1 MQQHFSNLRR
11 VAETTD
17 EAVGDLSEILR
28 PLGSFE
34 HLFWLMDQSHPV
46 HFAVTAEVEGDA
58 SPRAW
63 RRALD
68 RVQERHP
75 LLRVSIDGAPGRA
88 PAYRREE
95 GTPIP
100 LRIVEDDDP
109 SSRWTVEVG
118 EELATP
124 FDTARA
130 PLVRAVLIQGRRD
143 AALILVA
150 HHSVA
155 DGMSLAF
162 AIRDT
167 LRAID
172 GGALKRLPVPPPQ
185 DEILRGMLVQGGGP
199 NEVEEAAPAGPAST
213 LRQRND
219 ARPKVQGLSLAET
232 FTARLRDRARQ
243 ERTTVH
249 AALLAAVGVA
259 GRMVSAPWR
268 DIPVRLVSPV
278 NTRPTL
284 GVGEDCGV
292 FVGAA
297 TSTFH
302 PGVGELGATGF
313 WDLARHAK
321 SSVAFGQTQ
330 EGIAAVMSALQEIV
344 GNCPDAATASE
355 SAATTFGREAL
366 LTNLGSLPFA
376 GQFGALKLKALWGP
390 SVLQGLEG
398 EQTIGAAT
406 MGGALFLTY
415 TSHTPHGGLLD
426 AMQSVLIEACAA

>member
-17 EAVGDLSEILR
+17 AAVGDLSEVLR
-28 PLGSFE
+28 PLGSLE

-46 HFAVTAEVEGDA
+46 HFAMTAEVEGDA

-63 RRALD
+63 RQALD

-88 PAYRREE
+88 PEYRREE
-95 GTPIP
+95 GSPIP

-109 SSRWTVEVG
+109 SSRWKIEVG

-124 FDTARA
+124 FDPSKA

-143 AALILVA
+143 AALILVG

-167 LRAID
+167 LHAIA
-172 GGALKRLPVPPPQ
+172 GRTLGRLPVPSSQ
-185 DEILRGMLVQGGGP
+185 DEMLKGVLARSGETGGG
-199 NEVEEAAPAGPAST
+199 EEQAAPAGPAMIR
-213 LRQRND
+213 RQRDN
-219 ARPKVQGLSLAET
+219 ARPKVQGLSLAPA
-232 FTARLRDRARQ
+232 FTARLRVQ

-249 AALLAAVGVA
+249 AALMTALAVA
-259 GRMVSAPWR
+259 GRRVSAAWQ
-268 DIPVRLVSPV
+268 DIPVRVVSPI

-292 FVGAA
+292 FAGAA
-297 TSTFH
+297 TSALH
-302 PGVGELGATGF
+302 PNLSELGATGF
-313 WDLARHAK
+313 WDLARHGKA
-321 SSVAFGQTQ
+321 SVASGQAQ
-330 EGIAAVMSALQEIV
+330 QGIAAVVSALQRAV
-344 GNCPDAATASE
+344 ADAPDVATASE
-355 SAATTFGREAL
+355 FAATVFAREGL
-366 LTNLGSLPFA
+366 LTNLGSLPFP

-398 EQTIGAAT
+398 EQTVGVAT
-406 MGGALFLTY
+406 VDGTLFLTH
-415 TSHTPHGGLLD
+415 TSHTPHDGLLD
-426 AMQSVLIEACAA
+426 AMQSVLVEACA